1 MNRRKLLVG
10 LIALGN
16 LTLAA
21 VLGIPAALAALSP
34 ALRFGRTPTWR
45 PVGPLDEFPV
55 GAVVKAAV
63 DLDDGQWHAAFAEKA
78 VYVWRQS
85 NDQIVVFSPNCTDLS
100 CPVNYDPGS
109 ACFFCPCHGGI
120 FAQDGTPMAGP
131 PSEPLYRYASRVEH
145 GILEIDIHSVPPMN

>member
-34 ALRFGRTPTWR
+34 ALRARRDATWR
-45 PVGPLDEFPV
+45 PVGPLEGFPV
-55 GAVVKAAV
+55 GEVVKAAV
-63 DLDDGQWHAAFAEKA
+63 ELDDRQWSAAFGEKA
-78 VYVWRQS
+78 VYVWRRS
-85 NDQIVVFSPNCTDLS
+85 DSETVVFSRNCTDLS

-109 ACFFCPCHGGI
+109 TCFFCPCHGGI

-131 PSEPLYRYASRVEH
+131 PSEPLYRYANRVEQ